1 MNPFV
6 YWISIFYHWYYD
18 KPRRRKDAYENAIAI
33 VIMFFFINV
42 VSILTILNFWDRF
55 SLGFLNLSKLE
66 SYAVAIISL
75 VPCYFLLSVL
85 APKEKVQVINY
96 ETLNR
101 FKDRTIALTYWIA
114 SLLLFFV
121 VAFYLRRKQLG
132 MN

>member
-18 KPRRRKDAYENAIAI
+18 KPKSRKSAYEKAVMIS
-33 VIMFFFINV
+33 VFFIFMNIISFLV
-42 VSILTILNFWDRF
+42 
-55 SLGFLNLSKLE
+55 FLNLWDSFSFGFEKLSKIE
-66 SYAVAIISL
+66 NYIQFGVCFG
-75 VPCYFLLSVL
+75 VGYFIFYFL
-85 APKEKVQVINY
+85 APKKKIMAINY

-101 FKDRTIALTYWIA
+101 FKDRTIALTYWIV

-121 VAFYLRRKQLG
+121 VAFYLRREQLG

>member
-18 KPRRRKDAYENAIAI
+18 KPRRKKDAYESAIAI
-33 VIMFFFINV
+33 VIMFFFINI
-42 VSILTILNFWDRF
+42 VSILTILNFWDSF

-66 SYAVAIISL
+66 SYAVVIISL
-75 VPCYFLLSVL
+75 VPFYFLLSVL
-85 APKEKVQVINY
+85 APKEKVQIINY